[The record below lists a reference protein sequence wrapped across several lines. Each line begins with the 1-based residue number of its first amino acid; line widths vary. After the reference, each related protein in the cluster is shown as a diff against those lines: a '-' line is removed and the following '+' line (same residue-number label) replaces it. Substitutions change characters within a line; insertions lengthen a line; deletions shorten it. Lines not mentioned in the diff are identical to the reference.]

1 MYAGLS
7 AVPAQPVRFGR
18 GDKRKRCSPRGLHRI
33 LHRGS
38 RSVASTQAGYGRIR
52 LTQIYRFPFLLR
64 LASLAD
70 DHSGAGSGNNRKHD
84 DSGHTGIARHRGLG
98 GLRRR
103 LDRLRRLFRR
113 LGFVS
118 GLGFVRSLGFV
129 GGLGLVSRGFVS
141 RTLVFLAEIF
151 GNVSIDTILVSV
163 MVSPTAPVNMKVVFI
178 ISVSGSPS

>member
-1 MYAGLS
+1 MLLHACFSQRTLARACPSQDLVLYAGLS

-70 DHSGAGSGNNRKHD
+70 DHSGAGSGNNR
-84 DSGHTGIARHRGLG
+84 G
-98 GLRRR
+98 
-103 LDRLRRLFRR
+103 
-113 LGFVS
+113 
-118 GLGFVRSLGFV
+118 V
-129 GGLGLVSRGFVS
+129 GQAKAV
-141 RTLVFLAEIF
+141 VFF
-151 GNVSIDTILVSV
+151 ILVAV
-163 MVSPTAPVNMKVVFI
+163 IGLIQLQATRKKEVQQ
-178 ISVSGSPS
+178 